1 MNTINKFNATMSSS
15 AVKAET
21 TVKAAT
27 TAAVAE
33 TSLAKAE
40 SLVDATPKQ
49 MQGLSEL
56 DARVVRINRDS
67 H

>member
-1 MNTINKFNATMSSS
+1 
-15 AVKAET
+15 
-21 TVKAAT
+21 VKAAT